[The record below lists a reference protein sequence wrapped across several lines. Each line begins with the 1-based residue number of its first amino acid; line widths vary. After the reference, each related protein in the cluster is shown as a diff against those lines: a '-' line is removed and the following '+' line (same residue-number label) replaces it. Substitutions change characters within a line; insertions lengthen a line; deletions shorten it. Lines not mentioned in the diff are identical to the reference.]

1 MVQQH
6 GTQTCLTVVQASRIK
21 RQQNIGIPR
30 RRHQDGCHNSVHRC
44 AGQKRYSVQAAP
56 PPRRVRMRRGPVTT
70 PRCRQPFLCRRRCD
84 CLEPVLQILQQIAR
98 DRLYG
103 NIKRCGWFA
112 ENNACGL
119 QCHRARNSNRRFL
132 PSRQMMRKPVQQVAG
147 QTGQMRSQAPNS
159 CVNGSYFKFSTATKF
174 RLNH

>member
-1 MVQQH
+1 MVQQQ

-56 PPRRVRMRRGPVTT
+56 PPRRVRMRRGSVTT

-84 CLEPVLQILQQIAR
+84 CPEPVLQILQQIAR
-98 DRLYG
+98 DRLCG
-103 NIKRCGWFA
+103 NIKPRRWFV
-112 ENNACGL
+112 ENNACEP
-119 QCHRARNSNRRFL
+119 QCHRARNSNPRFL
-132 PSRQMMRKPVQQVAG
+132 PSRQLMRRPDQQVAG
-147 QTGQMRSQAPNS
+147 QTGQMRSQATAN
-159 CVNGSYFKFSTATKF
+159 CVNGS
-174 RLNH
+174 